1 MIFINNQGKYI
12 EINKNDFNNDI
23 EYIKEILKVKKLKIN
38 IKNSKIENHILD
50 VAKNNV
56 EIMLK

>member
-23 EYIKEILKVKKLKIN
+23 EYIKEILKVKRLKIN
-38 IKNSKIENHILD
+38 IKNSKIQNHILD
-50 VAKNNV
+50 VAKKNV
-56 EIMLK
+56 EIM